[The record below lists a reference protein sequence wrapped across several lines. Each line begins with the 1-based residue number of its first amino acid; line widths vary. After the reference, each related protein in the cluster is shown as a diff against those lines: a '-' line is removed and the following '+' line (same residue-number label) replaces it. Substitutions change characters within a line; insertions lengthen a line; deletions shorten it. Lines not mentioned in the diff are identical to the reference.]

1 MTQNAITQNGIIR
14 PTLAVSLAMFRDD
27 GHVLIATR
35 TKPPAA
41 HVWSLPG
48 GRVEPGETLAAAALR
63 EMEEEVG
70 AKAQIIGFNRHVEAI
85 GRGGDGAPSHH
96 FVVASFVGRWLAGE
110 PQPGPEAGEV
120 RWVQP
125 DGLAGLPVTHE
136 LPHVL
141 MAAQRI
147 WEAA

>member
-1 MTQNAITQNGIIR
+1 VNAIR

-48 GRVEPGETLAAAALR
+48 GRLEPGETLEAGALR

-70 AKAQIIGFNRHVEAI
+70 ARGEIIGFNRHVEAI
-85 GRGGDGAPSHH
+85 GHDASGALTHH
-96 FVVASFVGRWLAGE
+96 FVVASFVGRWLGGE

-120 RWVQP
+120 RWVRP
-125 DGLAGLPVTHE
+125 HGLAGLAMTHE
-136 LPHVL
+136 LPAVL
-141 MAAQRI
+141 MSAQRI
-147 WEAA
+147 WEAAR